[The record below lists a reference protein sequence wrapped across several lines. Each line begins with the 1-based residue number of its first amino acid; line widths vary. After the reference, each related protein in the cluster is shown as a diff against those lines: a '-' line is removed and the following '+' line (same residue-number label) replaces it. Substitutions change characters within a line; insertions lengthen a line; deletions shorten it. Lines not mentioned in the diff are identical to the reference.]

1 MFCQLQIV
9 DLSAVLEEGG
19 VREVG
24 ARYLAAAVRSVQEP
38 AAKL

>member
-19 VREVG
+19 VRGVG
-24 ARYLAAAVRSVQEP
+24 ARNLTAAVWSVQQP
-38 AAKL
+38 SAKL